1 MFVSQDFKGSLNHKL
16 RKLALQRCE
25 LELLRS
31 HPKDERGSVR
41 EIGLWDRM
49 GATLH
54 FLELSP
60 TLWWELTHCSE
71 WSFSGPF
78 WDPERDRKWIPK
90 WTRNGTE
97 NGPPK
102 GTLRKDLKDGSLRVE
117 VYEDSKSN
125 LISNLKPKL
134 EVDGRSQGRTRTRPR
149 IPSLAELPLHSS
161 QVTEARAAAVRAGV
175 VAKPSEG

>member
-1 MFVSQDFKGSLNHKL
+1 M
-16 RKLALQRCE
+16 
-25 LELLRS
+25 LRS

-41 EIGLWDRM
+41 EIRLCVSVPP
-49 GATLH
+49 TLH
-54 FLELSP
+54 FLELMR
-60 TLWWELTHCSE
+60 LLCWELTNCSE
-71 WSFSGPF
+71 WSFSSPF
-78 WDPERDRKWIPK
+78 WDPEREREWIPK

-117 VYEDSKSN
+117 VYEDSKSS
-125 LISNLKPKL
+125 LKSNLKPKL

-161 QVTEARAAAVRAGV
+161 QVWCKFCSKPAQPASSFSIEGNYGSSRCSGASWSCCEAIRRMREGV
-175 VAKPSEG
+175 

>member
-1 MFVSQDFKGSLNHKL
+1 MALLVSKTKKQIL

-60 TLWWELTHCSE
+60 LTLWWEWTHCAESALFRI
-71 WSFSGPF
+71 SFSKIGPEM
-78 WDPERDRKWIPK
+78 DPKRDRKRIPK
-90 WTRNGTE
+90 RVPESWNPETGTRKLELETRSSNSIVE
-97 NGPPK
+97 
-102 GTLRKDLKDGSLRVE
+102 LEFLK
-117 VYEDSKSN
+117 SKSN
-125 LISNLKPKL
+125 SNS
-134 EVDGRSQGRTRTRPR
+134 D
-149 IPSLAELPLHSS
+149 
-161 QVTEARAAAVRAGV
+161 
-175 VAKPSEG
+175 AKPS